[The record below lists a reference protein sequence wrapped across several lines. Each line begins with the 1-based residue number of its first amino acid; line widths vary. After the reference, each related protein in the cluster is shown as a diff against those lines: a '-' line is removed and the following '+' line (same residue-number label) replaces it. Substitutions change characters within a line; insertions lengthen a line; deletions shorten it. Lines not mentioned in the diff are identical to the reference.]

1 LYFLSADCL
10 IAAFDVH
17 PEADFLFASE
27 VTRRL
32 RDWVLPPR
40 KHVLQISIYNRE
52 FRKAEKPFNAKL
64 MRCPW

>member
-17 PEADFLFASE
+17 PEADFLSASE

-32 RDWVLPPR
+32 RD
-40 KHVLQISIYNRE
+40 
-52 FRKAEKPFNAKL
+52 
-64 MRCPW
+64 